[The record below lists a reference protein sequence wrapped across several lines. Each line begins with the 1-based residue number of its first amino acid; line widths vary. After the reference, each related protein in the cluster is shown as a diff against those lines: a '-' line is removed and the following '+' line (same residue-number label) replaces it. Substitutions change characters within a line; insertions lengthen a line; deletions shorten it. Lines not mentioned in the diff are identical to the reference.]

1 MKKILI
7 LLLSVL
13 SLQSLAFTPQQER
26 LLNFIKVYSTVK
38 YYYPDPNLKEFNW
51 YALALR
57 GYKLAYESKNET
69 DYFND
74 MKSLF
79 SVVAPGVQI
88 SKESYRPI
96 NVPASKNFSSTTYWQ
111 HKGGLSNLLPSYL
124 AASSINYLYGLP
136 VRNYVLFQPIMPSKL
151 GMTGKK
157 IRISFWAKNE
167 GAQSA
172 SNVFQ
177 LNPVCKQS
185 APPKITMDV
194 TSRDWKLYSMEVDY
208 PADAMSDRVQFNF
221 PKKDAVY
228 IDNFKMEVSDSNKW
242 NLVDIKNADF
252 EEYSRNGLLQNW
264 EDGYSIGNLTK
275 KEVTQK
281 KSGQACIK
289 LSAIEETKFYN
300 VTTQPFDVP
309 LQNGFHAYIPL
320 TLASNGK
327 EVFPSND
334 EETIDRLNKELI
346 KDIDSASSLEMQS
359 ITYGIESFAQLL
371 QDSPYKDANFE
382 TRIGG
387 KLVNVIETIR
397 DGKLASPWTN
407 LYMDYLLWVNDP
419 QINFVQ
425 TRPDTRNKVRLPFQV
440 KLSNHQLI
448 VEKYALADNK
458 LQAGDIIVGMNQ
470 LNVDSLFSLYH
481 QEKISLYIQDVVKR
495 KLMTDYFDNEIELTI
510 KRDNS
515 ILKSTFTKDQNAVG
529 MRPKITDSLELEAFE
544 KTAEKYRSDMKSA
557 STLYINSNNKSVS
570 SLLGRDDKRNTEV
583 VDSIVSEM
591 NKYKKV
597 IIDFRNSG
605 NSLLLEKL
613 IEHFKQI
620 DFSQKMD
627 MQKNSLLPIST
638 FTYENMNL
646 TSHQFRVPA
655 IQTKTILLIDGN
667 CRGAI
672 ERNLARIKESKV
684 ATLIGCSTAGAAGAS
699 NMIKIIK
706 RLDFIYTAY
715 KIKANNDSGF
725 QGIGIQADVEVFAT
739 PKGIHDGKDEVLESA
754 IRL

>member
-13 SLQSLAFTPQQER
+13 SLQTMAFTPQQER

-57 GYKLAYESKNET
+57 GYKLAYESKNEA
-69 DYFND
+69 DFIND

-88 SKESYRPI
+88 SKDSYQPI
-96 NVPASKNFSSTTYWQ
+96 KVPTTKNFSSTTYWQ
-111 HKGGLSNLLPSYL
+111 HKGGLCNLLPSYL
-124 AASSINYLYGLP
+124 ATPTINYLYGLP
-136 VRNYVLFQPIMPSKL
+136 TRNYILFQPLMPNKL

-172 SNVFQ
+172 VNVFQ
-177 LNPVCKQS
+177 LNPVCKQTT
-185 APPKITMDV
+185 PPKITMDV
-194 TSRDWKLYSMEVDY
+194 TSRDWKLYSMEIDY

-228 IDNFKMEVSDSNKW
+228 IDNFKMEVSDSSKW
-242 NLVDIKNADF
+242 KLIDIKNADF

-264 EDGYSIGNLTK
+264 EDGYSIGNLAK

-281 KSGQACIK
+281 KSGLTCIK
-289 LSAIEETKFYN
+289 LSAIEETKFYA
-300 VTTQPFDVP
+300 VTTQHFEIP

-320 TLASNGK
+320 ILASNGK

-334 EETIDRLNKELI
+334 GETLERLNKELI

-359 ITYGIESFAQLL
+359 ITYGIESYAQLL
-371 QDSPYKDANFE
+371 QDSPNKEANFE
-382 TRIGG
+382 NRIGG

-397 DGKLASPWTN
+397 EGKQTNPWTN
-407 LYMDYLLWVNDP
+407 LYLDYLLWVNDP
-419 QINFVQ
+419 QINYVQ
-425 TRPDTRNKVRLPFQV
+425 TRPDTRNKVRLPFQT

-448 VEKYALADNK
+448 VEKYGYSDNK

-470 LNVDSLFSLYH
+470 MNVDSLFSLYH
-481 QEKISLYIQDVVKR
+481 QEKISLYIQEIVKR
-495 KLMTDYFDNEIELTI
+495 KLMTDYFDNEVELTI

-515 ILKSTFTKDQNAVG
+515 ILKATFTKDQNVVG
-529 MRPKITDSLELEAFE
+529 MRPKVTDSLELEAHE
-544 KTAEKYRSDMKSA
+544 KTTEKYNSDMKSA
-557 STLYINSNNKSVS
+557 STLYINSNDKSVS

-583 VDSIVSEM
+583 MDSIVSEM

-627 MQKNSLLPIST
+627 LQKNSLLPIST
-638 FTYENMNL
+638 FSFESIDL
-646 TSHQFRVPA
+646 TNHQFRTPA
-655 IQTKTILLIDGN
+655 IQAKTILLIDGN

-672 ERNLARIKESKV
+672 ERNLLRIKESKAASLV
-684 ATLIGCSTAGAAGAS
+684 GCSTAGAAGAS

-715 KIKANNDSGF
+715 QIKAKNDTSF
-725 QGIGIQADVEVFAT
+725 QGVGIQPDVEVFAT